1 MQALACLSSSV
12 YQLMVFKPVGLPL
25 TNTFMLMIAY
35 VVCNAWARYLPTG
48 GWLNPGPFNVKE
60 HTCIYVIVSAANTSA
75 YATHILAV
83 QNLYYSNAP
92 GPAGSIFLLLA
103 TQMVGYGI
111 AGQLRNFLVYPA
123 NMIWPTSLPTVSLLR
138 TLNGSQEESR
148 WRAKFFFIVFSAVFV
163 YEFIPQYMMPIL
175 GGISIACLAKNDSVW
190 VQRLFGG
197 LAVNEGMGMFQLS
210 FDWNYLSNLSPL
222 VLPLWVQLNIF
233 FGILVLWILAPLVY
247 YYDVW
252 NAQSFPFLSNSIFQL
267 LPNGTSVIYPQHKVL
282 NADNSLNETALTE
295 IGRPHFSSIFAIQYI
310 FINFAVTASITH
322 IALFHGKEI
331 YASFRS
337 IIKDMRRNEEDVVEE
352 HTDPH
357 MRMMSFYKEV
367 PTWWYYIVYFGGMG
381 LNIAIAYIN
390 HSQLPWWGVIMAIV
404 MSTMLSLPLNMITA
418 LTGTGFGLN
427 VFAEMI
433 CGFVLP
439 GLPGKIQYTYASLI

>member
-1 MQALACLSSSV
+1 
-12 YQLMVFKPVGLPL
+12 MVFKPVGLPL

-35 VVCNAWARYLPTG
+35 VVCNAWAKFLPEG

-83 QNLYYSNAP
+83 QNLYYSNVP

-138 TLNGSQEESR
+138 TLNGSQEESK
-148 WRAKFFFIVFSAVFV
+148 WRTKFFFTVFGGVFV

-175 GGISIACLAKNDSVW
+175 GGISIICLARNDSVW

-197 LAVNEGMGMFQLS
+197 LAVNEGMGMFQFS

-222 VLPLWVQLNIF
+222 VLPLWVQLNIY

-282 NADNSLNETALTE
+282 NPDNSLNKTALE
-295 IGRPHFSSIFAIQYI
+295 EVGRPHFSSIFAVQYI
-310 FINFAVTASITH
+310 FINFAVTASIVH

-331 YASFRS
+331 YSSFKVIIAELKRNHRNRNKGRDSAS
-337 IIKDMRRNEEDVVEE
+337 VVE

-357 MRMMSFYKEV
+357 MQMMSYYKEV
-367 PTWWYYIVYFGGMG
+367 PTWWYYLVYFGGMA
-381 LNIAIAYIN
+381 LNIAIAYVN
-390 HSQLPWWGVIMAIV
+390 HSQLPWWGVIFAIV
-404 MSTMLSLPLNMITA
+404 MSTILSLPLNMITA

-439 GLPGKIQYTYASLI
+439 GLPGMFQ